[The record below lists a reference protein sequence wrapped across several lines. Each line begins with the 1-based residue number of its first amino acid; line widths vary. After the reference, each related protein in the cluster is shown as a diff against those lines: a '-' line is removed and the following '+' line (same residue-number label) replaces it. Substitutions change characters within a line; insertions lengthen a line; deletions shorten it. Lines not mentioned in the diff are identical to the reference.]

1 MYKHAHR
8 VRTRPSARQ
17 ARRRWPALQHPVITT
32 GRRRTRRLPAGKRST
47 GLAAEGDLTA
57 NRRIQGRQW
66 SLAARAAPADRGGRE
81 GRAARADGGGRA
93 DPTPSLTGRAG
104 AVPAILARPAEAVP
118 AILARPEAPRT
129 TTARPRASST
139 GRATTAE

>member
-66 SLAARAAPADRGGRE
+66 SLAARA
-81 GRAARADGGGRA
+81 
-93 DPTPSLTGRAG
+93 GRAG

-139 GRATTAE
+139 GRATTAERVF

>member
-66 SLAARAAPADRGGRE
+66 SLAARAARAAPADGECRVDR
-81 GRAARADGGGRA
+81 GGRA

-118 AILARPEAPRT
+118 AILARPEAPGT